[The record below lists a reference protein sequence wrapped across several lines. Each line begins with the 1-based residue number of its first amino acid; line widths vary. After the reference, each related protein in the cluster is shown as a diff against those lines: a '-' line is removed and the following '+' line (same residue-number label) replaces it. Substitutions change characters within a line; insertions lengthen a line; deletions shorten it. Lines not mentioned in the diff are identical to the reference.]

1 MRGLWALL
9 VLILLL
15 AAGCPR
21 ESLAGHR
28 CNDVHPCVAGFRCEV
43 GRCVVAGEGEPLPP
57 ELAGLVGYSVAYR
70 MQIPTTGARFHTT
83 GAPYAYNAAAA
94 ITAPVTR
101 VGYFLELVEAGER
114 SWVYV
119 ELDAPLADAERLGVP
134 TAQRGVLL
142 QQDAAHARVLSNHPG
157 VTPGDDL
164 AELNL
169 EFWPGN
175 YQASNVDA
183 PLSPANADDAR
194 YDFGDGSASL
204 NAGHG
209 SMQIHNHVE
218 GRTLFGFSDWGGN
231 NPTNHLELGIGNQ
244 PTGEPDWTFSDSA
257 DRYTLKN
264 LIVVV
269 DALPE
274 RPAIDGSVPGVPDNV
289 LAHVPADTAAR
300 YRLLYDFDIPDMALL
315 GGAAPPPYDADH
327 SAEVPPGS
335 FDRVAWYVELQRG
348 LDPLQFVW
356 VSAAAFT
363 VQADHL
369 GVPTVGS
376 GAFFQHVLADGEIV
390 SNVATEGTGLST
402 LNVEFWPTNYAEGN
416 ALPVPAASATTFD
429 FGDTPTAGTHG
440 SMQVHN
446 HESGETV
453 FAYNNWGAG
462 DGNPGMSDLGIGN
475 QPTGNSDWTFA
486 ENADGYAIKRLQVL
500 VRGRP

>member
-1 MRGLWALL
+1 M
-9 VLILLL
+9 
-15 AAGCPR
+15 
-21 ESLAGHR
+21 
-28 CNDVHPCVAGFRCEV
+28 
-43 GRCVVAGEGEPLPP
+43 
-57 ELAGLVGYSVAYR
+57 GYSVAYR